1 MDRPKKKKVPLI
13 GYCDICGPA
22 GERRELYALTIST
35 SRLQGQQHLCLQHF
49 MQERRNNSNW
59 ESIVKPNYYSKLISV
74 FADIFDVS

>member
-1 MDRPKKKKVPLI
+1 
-13 GYCDICGPA
+13 
-22 GERRELYALTIST
+22 
-35 SRLQGQQHLCLQHF
+35 